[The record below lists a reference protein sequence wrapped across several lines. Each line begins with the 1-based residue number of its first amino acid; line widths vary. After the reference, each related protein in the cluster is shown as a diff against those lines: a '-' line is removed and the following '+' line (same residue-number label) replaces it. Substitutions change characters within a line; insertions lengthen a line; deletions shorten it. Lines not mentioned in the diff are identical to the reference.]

1 MFGWCGKMLWV
12 DLTTEK
18 MEERPLDPQMARDYI
33 GGRGLGIRLLTDNVD
48 PKVDPF
54 SPNNDMVMATGPLTG
69 TTAPTGA
76 RYMVMTKSPLTG
88 AITCSNSGGHFPT
101 ALKKAGWDAIIF
113 RGKAARPV
121 YLWLDNDKAEL
132 KSAEHLWGKS
142 VPDTDDALRLET
154 DQSAKTAVI
163 GPAGEAGV
171 LFASIMN
178 DRHRAAGRSGV
189 GAVMG
194 AKNLKAVAVK
204 GTGEVRLSDP
214 KRFKTLVTGFTKGFK
229 ESFKGGPVPLREWG
243 TAITAVG
250 TQNFGVFPTRNFQ
263 AGQFEGWEK
272 IDGRALTDKFL
283 TKARACHA
291 CPIACG
297 RGTKVPDGPFA
308 GEGEGP
314 EYETIYAFGSDC
326 GVDNL
331 AAITKANYLSNELGL
346 DTITMGATIA
356 CAMEMCEKGIIPSE
370 DVGLKRELKF
380 GDADALVELTRLTG
394 KKEGFGQLLAQG
406 SLRLATHYGHPELAM
421 VAKGQEFAG
430 YDPRGEQGM
439 GLAYATSPIGASH
452 MRGDPAY
459 IELLGVPKSIDP
471 LTYHDKPA
479 IIKDWQDCF
488 CVIDSAGLCVFFSV
502 RNYVQP
508 DESIKPE
515 GIKKLLNA
523 ATGLD
528 YSLDELCRAGE
539 RIANAE
545 RIFLNRAGFNRE
557 QDCLPPRIVSEPVP
571 EGPAKGMVCHL
582 EEMLSEYYRLR
593 GWDEN
598 GIPTSNKL
606 KELGLD

>member
-1 MFGWCGKMLWV
+1 MLWV

-18 MEERPLDPQMARDYI
+18 IEEHRLDAKIARNYI
-33 GGRGLGIRLLTDNVD
+33 GGRGLGIRLLLDHVD
-48 PKVDPF
+48 PVIDPF
-54 SPNNDMVMATGPLTG
+54 SADNFLVMATGPLTG
-69 TTAPTGA
+69 TSAPTGA

-88 AITCSNSGGHFPT
+88 AVTCSNAGGHFPA
-101 ALKKAGWDAIIF
+101 ALKKAGWDAIVF
-113 RGKAARPV
+113 KGRAARPV
-121 YLWLDNDKAEL
+121 YLWVDNGKVNL
-132 KSAEHLWGKS
+132 RSAEYLWGKN
-142 VPDTDDALRLET
+142 VPDTDDAIRSET
-154 DQSAKTAVI
+154 DPAAKTAVI
-163 GPAGEAGV
+163 GPAGEARV

-178 DRHRAAGRSGV
+178 DKHRAAGRSGV

-204 GTGEVRLSDP
+204 GTGEVALADP
-214 KRFKTLVTGFTKGFK
+214 DRFKSLVSNFISGFK
-229 ESFKGGPVPLREWG
+229 ASFEGGPVPLREWG
-243 TAITAVG
+243 TAITAIG

-263 AGQFEGWEK
+263 AGQFDGVEK
-272 IDGRALTDKFL
+272 IDGRALTENFL
-283 TKARACHA
+283 IKAKPCHA

-297 RGTKVPDGPFA
+297 RGTRVPDGPFA

-331 AAITKANYLSNELGL
+331 AAITKANYLCNEFGL

-356 CAMEMCEKGIIPSE
+356 CAMEMCEKGYISSK
-370 DVGLKRELKF
+370 DVGLGRDLGF
-380 GDADALVELTRLTG
+380 GDAEALVELTRLTG
-394 KKEGFGQLLAQG
+394 RKEGFGQLLAQG

-471 LTYHDKPA
+471 LTYHNKPA

-488 CVIDSAGLCVFFSV
+488 SVIDSAGLCVFFSV
-502 RNYVQP
+502 RNYVIP
-508 DESIKPE
+508 DESIQPE
-515 GIKKLLNA
+515 GIRQLLNA

-528 YSLDELCRAGE
+528 YSLEELCKAGE
-539 RIANAE
+539 RIVNAE
-545 RIFLNRAGFNRE
+545 RMFLNRAGFTRE
-557 QDCLPPRIVSEPVP
+557 QDSLPPRIVSEPLSG
-571 EGPAKGMVCHL
+571 GPAKGMVCHL
-582 EEMLSEYYRLR
+582 DEMLTEYYQLR
-593 GWDEN
+593 EWDQN
-598 GIPTSNKL
+598 GVPTTEKL
-606 KELGLD
+606 VELGLV